1 MHAHPS
7 LPRNNNLKRISF
19 IPPLPKPRTLIVII
33 ASQSAYWRTTT
44 TRPHPPFPRG
54 VFISG
59 HGDLQKG
66 FIRFH
71 FLPKTRLSLST
82 CRLQGPAPED
92 RVPAFLPSLKATSN
106 HKKGANK
113 KSNMAVSALLLEG
126 HICYSSDLCVTG
138 SYHPS
143 SELLR
148 RHSRRQLSNHS
159 CDLRSCSSSCHERS
173 DVI

>member
-92 RVPAFLPSLKATSN
+92 RVPAFLPSLKATRSN

-113 KSNMAVSALLLEG
+113 KKQYGRVSLA
-126 HICYSSDLCVTG
+126 
-138 SYHPS
+138 
-143 SELLR
+143 
-148 RHSRRQLSNHS
+148 SRRPQLLQQRSLCNRQLPS
-159 CDLRSCSSSCHERS
+159 FLRTPETAF
-173 DVI
+173 